1 MDRSAAKS
9 VHNRVF
15 DDAATLAM
23 GAAFDLACVSLRG
36 FSRDYDV
43 REAVAMQII
52 EAAANGERDPAQL
65 HSKAFMAFCVDDVSS
80 SSVPLRR
87 IA

>member
-43 REAVAMQII
+43 REAVATQII
-52 EAAANGERDPAQL
+52 EQPQTASVIRR
-65 HSKAFMAFCVDDVSS
+65 SS
-80 SSVPLRR
+80 IRR
-87 IA
+87 RSWPFALTTFRRPRSPSDE